1 MHHASEAATFSQ
13 LILYRVAGYRGR
25 FIYKLVFSQWNMKNH
40 SGLFIFSNCAFHGTK
55 SAVFKQ
61 LPVGCRK
68 CVSKLGRCHTVA
80 RQLEWQVCHCLCW
93 GWVRSCAPAPIFPA
107 RAAQFIPLALGCL
120 SDSEETT
127 HKLPLAQMTNRAYRA
142 YRETTTTTT
151 TATATATGTAT
162 TAAAATTTTTTTT
175 TLTRP
180 LF

>member
-1 MHHASEAATFSQ
+1 
-13 LILYRVAGYRGR
+13 
-25 FIYKLVFSQWNMKNH
+25 MKNH

-55 SAVFKQ
+55 SAVFKR

-68 CVSKLGRCHTVA
+68 CVSKLGICHTVA

-120 SDSEETT
+120 SDSGEKNT
-127 HKLPLAQMTNRAYRA
+127 HRLPLAQMTNRAYRETTA
-142 YRETTTTTT
+142 TTTTTTTTTT
-151 TATATATGTAT
+151 TAATTTAT
-162 TAAAATTTTTTTT
+162 TAAAAATTTTTTTT
-175 TLTRP
+175 LTCL